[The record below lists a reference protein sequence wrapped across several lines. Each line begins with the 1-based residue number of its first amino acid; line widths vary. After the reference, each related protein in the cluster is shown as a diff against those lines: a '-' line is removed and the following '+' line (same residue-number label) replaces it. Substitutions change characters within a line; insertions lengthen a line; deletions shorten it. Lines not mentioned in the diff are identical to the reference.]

1 MSPAEDWSI
10 PASAQPQQGQIG
22 FDLDAALASV
32 LQLRAEIPADAF
44 TAETLGTERHGS
56 AVLIDAKGL
65 VVTIGYLIAEAETV
79 WLTSHRNV
87 AVPAHVLGYD
97 FATGFGLLQLL
108 GRVDLPALPIGSSA
122 ELTPGDALVLAAGGG
137 QRAALT
143 AKLLAKREFAGY
155 WEYLLEE
162 ALFTVPAHPHWG
174 GAACIDPS
182 GHLVGIGSLLIQ
194 AEGGQQGGA
203 AGNMVVPIDL
213 LPSVLD
219 DVRAHGRVSRPP
231 RPWLGLY
238 ATEASEQVVVV
249 GVAPKGPAEQAGLE
263 QGDIIQDVAGGEVTD
278 LASLYRKVWSLGGA
292 GVEIPMIIERD
303 GRRRSICISSND
315 RERFLKAPRIH

>member
-10 PASAQPQQGQIG
+10 PDTAQPQQGQMG
-22 FDLDAALASV
+22 FDLDAALAAV
-32 LQLRAEIPADAF
+32 LQLRAEVPVDAF
-44 TAETLGTERHGS
+44 TAQTLGTERHGS

-65 VVTIGYLIAEAETV
+65 VVTIGYLVAEAETV
-79 WLTSHRNV
+79 WLTSHRNI

-108 GRVDLPALPIGSSA
+108 GRLDLPHLPIGSSA
-122 ELTPGDALVLAAGGG
+122 DLEPGDALVLAAGGG

-143 AKLLAKREFAGY
+143 TQLLAKREFAGY
-155 WEYLLEE
+155 WEYLLDE

-174 GAACIDPS
+174 GAACIDAS

-194 AEGGQQGGA
+194 ADGGDRGGA

-219 DVRAHGRVSRPP
+219 DVRTHGRVNRPA

-238 ATEASEQVVVV
+238 ATEASERVVVV
-249 GVAPKGPAEQAGLE
+249 GVAPKSPAEQAGLE
-263 QGDIIQDVAGGEVTD
+263 QGDIIEDVAGGEVAD
-278 LASLYRKVWSLGGA
+278 LGGFYRRIWSLGGA
-292 GVEIPMIIERD
+292 GVVVPMTLERD
-303 GRRRSICISSND
+303 GRRLDVAIRSND
-315 RERFLKAPRIH
+315 RERFLKAPRMH

>member
-1 MSPAEDWSI
+1 MLPWRPSCSC
-10 PASAQPQQGQIG
+10 
-22 FDLDAALASV
+22 
-32 LQLRAEIPADAF
+32 RAEIPADAF

-65 VVTIGYLIAEAETV
+65 VVTIGYLVAEAETV

-97 FATGFGLLQLL
+97 FTTGFGLLQLL

-122 ELTPGDALVLAAGGG
+122 ELDPGDALVLAAGGG

-174 GAACIDPS
+174 GAACIDPN
-182 GHLVGIGSLLIQ
+182 GRLVGIGSLLIQ
-194 AEGGQQGGA
+194 ADGGQRGGA

-219 DVRAHGRVSRPP
+219 DVRANGARQPSSSAVAWSLRDRGERAGR
-231 RPWLGLY
+231 
-238 ATEASEQVVVV
+238 VV

-263 QGDIIQDVAGGEVTD
+263 QGDIIQDVAGGEVAD

-292 GVEIPMIIERD
+292 GVACR
-303 GRRRSICISSND
+303 
-315 RERFLKAPRIH
+315 